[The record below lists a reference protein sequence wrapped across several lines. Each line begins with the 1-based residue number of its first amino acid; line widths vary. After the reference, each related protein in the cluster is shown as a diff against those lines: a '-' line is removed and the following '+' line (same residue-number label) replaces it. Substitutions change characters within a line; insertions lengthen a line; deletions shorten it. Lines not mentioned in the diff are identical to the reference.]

1 MSLPMAG
8 ELELGHFQ
16 GPIQTKPVYDSS
28 LVLDGSLG
36 FGEVI
41 MEKGIVRVI
50 GGEGAESWSGG
61 LVG

>member
-1 MSLPMAG
+1 MAG
-8 ELELGHFQ
+8 ELELDHFQ

-36 FGEVI
+36 FVEVI

>member
-1 MSLPMAG
+1 MAG
-8 ELELGHFQ
+8 ELELDHFQ

-41 MEKGIVRVI
+41 RRK
-50 GGEGAESWSGG
+50 ALSG
-61 LVG
+61 

>member
-1 MSLPMAG
+1 MAG
-8 ELELGHFQ
+8 ELELDHFQ

-28 LVLDGSLG
+28 LVLDDSLG

>member
-1 MSLPMAG
+1 MAG
-8 ELELGHFQ
+8 ELELDHFQ
-16 GPIQTKPVYDSS
+16 GPIQTKQVYDSS

-41 MEKGIVRVI
+41 IEKGIVRVI